1 MMMNLIKTIHIISV
15 ISWMAGLLY
24 LPRIFVY
31 HANLKIVEETSLT
44 FKTMERRLY
53 WYICTPAAYAS
64 WISGMVLFYYIGL
77 EIWLLLKIIA
87 VFVLT
92 IYHFICGRWL
102 ANFSDNNNFHSEKFF
117 RFVNEIP
124 TVLLIIIVI
133 FVVFKF

>member
-1 MMMNLIKTIHIISV
+1 MVYNIIKVFHILSIV
-15 ISWMAGLLY
+15 SWMAALLY

-31 HANLKIVEETSLT
+31 HADPQILDDTSLT
-44 FKTMERRLY
+44 FKKMERRLY

-77 EIWLLLKIIA
+77 EVWLLLKIIA

-133 FVVFKF
+133 LVVFKF